1 MRKFHIYQSKQWPL
15 RICHANCGFWKNVSQ
30 NMCFLFSVIWPLFPL
45 FLLKPATQHG
55 KIAPRTNSQNRIK
68 RSISFWLVTLPLTWK
83 TVVCP
88 LPTRLW
94 TTHPASRPP
103 SKIHGS
109 GCSGFKVE
117 QLQELTEAHGFPLQ
131 FRQCVAQTLGR
142 VIMGEKQQAL
152 GLPDGTHHGI
162 PQHVPGTGGMLPVC
176 CVCCLLGHVLLPE
189 PVEPQH
195 LVTF

>member
-1 MRKFHIYQSKQWPL
+1 MEK
-15 RICHANCGFWKNVSQ
+15 
-30 NMCFLFSVIWPLFPL
+30 
-45 FLLKPATQHG
+45 
-55 KIAPRTNSQNRIK
+55 
-68 RSISFWLVTLPLTWK
+68 LPLEQIHRTESNDQS
-83 TVVCP
+83 VFGLSLCRSLGRLSSALCRP
-88 LPTRLW
+88 GYERPTQ
-94 TTHPASRPP
+94 PPPPP